1 MSVPYMCGVC
11 RAYRSAEVLNPQF
24 THPPTH
30 LSLTLHVWQPL
41 FLLNSLKL
49 PPVFSQC
56 PFCLCKHTSPRSY
69 IYLQY

>member
-49 PPVFSQC
+49 PPVYANTPHPGLTFTCSIDAVTC
-56 PFCLCKHTSPRSY
+56 CT
-69 IYLQY
+69 